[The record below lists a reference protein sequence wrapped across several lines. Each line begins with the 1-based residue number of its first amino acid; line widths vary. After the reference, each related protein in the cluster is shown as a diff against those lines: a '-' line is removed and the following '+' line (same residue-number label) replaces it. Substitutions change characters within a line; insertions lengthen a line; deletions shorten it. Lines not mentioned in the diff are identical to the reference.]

1 MQTSKAFRVLCVVR
15 SGLRVLCC
23 SQVLE
28 GNSDKNTERYNY
40 LNAPFVARYV
50 RIYPANWSRH
60 IAMRAGL
67 LGCPQTGDAC
77 TDGFYR
83 LSPHTQCST
92 FLRCCTLH
100 ILYTSTRR
108 DATSITPVLTAEYL
122 KALCASA
129 LLCSELSICST
140 EGT

>member
-1 MQTSKAFRVLCVVR
+1 M
-15 SGLRVLCC
+15 
-23 SQVLE
+23 LE

-40 LNAPFVARYV
+40 LSSPFVARYV

-92 FLRCCTLH
+92 RLTCCTLH

-108 DATSITPVLTAEYL
+108 DATSIIPVLTPEYLNL
-122 KALCASA
+122 KALCATA
-129 LLCSELSICST
+129 LLLFRVVNLFDGRNLKAPVGRFVAIDDRTRQDC
-140 EGT
+140 

>member
-1 MQTSKAFRVLCVVR
+1 MLCVVR

-108 DATSITPVLTAEYL
+108 DEYYS
-122 KALCASA
+122 SA
-129 LLCSELSICST
+129 DGRIP
-140 EGT
+140 EGTLRERFALFRVVNLFDGRNLKRLSAGLWR